1 MKYAMQHNILDVAY
15 EKPRLLLKNG
25 LKKKAIVKLASLFKC
40 DSISY
45 SEHCGDKTETFENEK
60 STESS
65 WLRSNAG
72 KDYLAAHVSPRTWRR
87 HSALI
92 SMIKE
97 QQGRT

>member
-15 EKPRLLLKNG
+15 EKPRLLLKSG
-25 LKKKAIVKLASLFKC
+25 LKKKAMVKLAKLFNR
-40 DSISY
+40 DSIYY
-45 SEHCGDKTETFENEK
+45 SGHSGDNAKTPEHEK
-60 STESS
+60 STEST

-72 KDYLAAHVSPRTWRR
+72 KDYLAAHVTPRTWRR

-97 QQGRT
+97 QQSRD